1 MNTAVAIV
9 LCAGVLGPLLLAVRA
24 VVMAAYPARFDVAP
38 EEIPAIAG
46 KRESARCT
54 LAPHSMQPTTKLRET
69 PDA

>member
-24 VVMAAYPARFDVAP
+24 VVMAAFPARFDAAP

-46 KRESARCT
+46 KRESTRRT
-54 LAPHSMQPTTKLRET
+54 LASHSMQPTTELREM
-69 PDA
+69 PNA